1 MANTS
6 ALLTIEGVVGR
17 WMLANKRGTEDYVT
31 YLENALNC
39 VRDFNLYNGN
49 EVTTEKVTVNANHY
63 IAMPSS
69 MIGFNDLCVDWQGEW
84 YSFTERRAIVNTT
97 TFTGLVEGRDDEQG
111 EGVDISQLQSYG
123 YGAHGA
129 VNEFNYTLDWKAR
142 RIYVDGISS
151 DTAVLFYTSSGVT
164 ADGTTYVSDLLTP
177 VIGAYLMWRETY
189 WMTEFTRERQ
199 LRERDYTNE
208 VLKARNFINSLTFSQ
223 LRDLLLG
230 ASTQAVKR

>member
-1 MANTS
+1 
-6 ALLTIEGVVGR
+6 
-17 WMLANKRGTEDYVT
+17 
-31 YLENALNC
+31 
-39 VRDFNLYNGN
+39 
-49 EVTTEKVTVNANHY
+49 
-63 IAMPSS
+63 

-111 EGVDISQLQSYG
+111 EGVDISQPLSYG

-129 VNEFNYTLDWKAR
+129 VNEFNYMLDWKAR

-164 ADGTTYVSDLLTP
+164 VDGTTYVSDLLTP
-177 VIGAYLMWRETY
+177 VIDAYLLHKETY
-189 WMTEFTRERQ
+189 WIPELVRERQ

-208 VLKARNFINSLTFSQ
+208 VLKARNFINSLTFNQ
-223 LRDLLLG
+223 LRDLLL
-230 ASTQAVKR
+230 ASSTQSVKR